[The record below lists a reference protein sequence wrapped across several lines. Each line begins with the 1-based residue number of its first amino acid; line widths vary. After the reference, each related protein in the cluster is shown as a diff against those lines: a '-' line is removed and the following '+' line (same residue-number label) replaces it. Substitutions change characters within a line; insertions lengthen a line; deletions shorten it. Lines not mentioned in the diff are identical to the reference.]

1 MVGCGVK
8 VGVAVGAGVV
18 GAAVGEDD
26 GVFVGIPVVL
36 VGATVGNA
44 GNSDDDGAAGIK
56 VVGGF
61 VLDGIDGP
69 VPVSPDAVS
78 CALTEPSAA
87 ETTVAATS
95 HIRLRR

>member
-1 MVGCGVK
+1 M
-8 VGVAVGAGVV
+8 AVGAGVV

-26 GVFVGIPVVL
+26 GVFVGILVVL
-36 VGATVGNA
+36 VGAAVGNA

-61 VLDGIDGP
+61 VLDGP

-78 CALTEPSAA
+78 CALTEPPAA
-87 ETTVAATS
+87 ERTVAATS
-95 HIRLRR
+95 HIRLLR

>member
-1 MVGCGVK
+1 M
-8 VGVAVGAGVV
+8 AVGTGVV

-26 GVFVGIPVVL
+26 VVFVGILVVL
-36 VGATVGNA
+36 VGAAVGNA

-61 VLDGIDGP
+61 VLDGITGTGP
-69 VPVSPDAVS
+69 VPVSSDAVS
-78 CALTEPSAA
+78 CALTEPPAA

-95 HIRLRR
+95 HIRLLR

>member
-1 MVGCGVK
+1 
-8 VGVAVGAGVV
+8 VAVGAGVV

-26 GVFVGIPVVL
+26 VVFVGILVVL
-36 VGATVGNA
+36 VGAAVGNA

-61 VLDGIDGP
+61 VLGGIT
-69 VPVSPDAVS
+69 PDAVS
-78 CALTEPSAA
+78 CALTEPPAA

-95 HIRLRR
+95 HIRLLR